1 MRKFKRVLTACILA
15 SAFVIPSIPSIA
27 PDTSVVYADE
37 SIDEIKEKNAER
49 EKKKK
54 EAENKLANLESEA
67 DDIRGVISELDEEI
81 NQYQGTIDDL
91 TAKRNALQA
100 KASITKSELQIA
112 LIAKENQ
119 YDRMKERIAY
129 SYENGDI
136 HIMDALIALDDFSN
150 VINQSEYVEQVS
162 DYDQK
167 QLTDLIAIS
176 KEVSK
181 KEKQLQK
188 ELNEVEKVKEDTEAE
203 QDALKIMQEGKR
215 EKLNEYG
222 SLISDT
228 EGEISEYDAL
238 IEEGKKNFAEK
249 VHIEL
254 DLAKALSG
262 AYIVIESMTE
272 EPKAKIGMY
281 NAMKDLLDE
290 DTILCTNSSTLLPSM
305 FAQYTGRPEKYCA
318 LHFAN
323 TIWKNNTGEVMG
335 HPGTDPAIYQ
345 KVVEFAAAIGMVP
358 LQLHKEQPGYILNSM
373 LVPFLSAAQ
382 ALWANGVADPETI
395 DLTWRL
401 ATSAPAGPF
410 QILDI
415 VGQMKPAA
423 QVEGTL
429 ENRMGKLL
437 KEKID
442 RGETGVNAGKGFYD
456 YTKK

>member
-1 MRKFKRVLTACILA
+1 MENRKVVIAGGGVLGTQIGLICAYHGFDTTFWLRSESSIGRTTPKIERY
-15 SAFVIPSIPSIA
+15 SA
-27 PDTSVVYADE
+27 
-37 SIDEIKEKNAER
+37 
-49 EKKKK
+49 
-54 EAENKLANLESEA
+54 LMLE
-67 DDIRGVISELDEEI
+67 
-81 NQYQGTIDDL
+81 DL
-91 TAKRNALQA
+91 A
-100 KASITKSELQIA
+100 KAKA
-112 LIAKENQ
+112 LIGNPIGGML
-119 YDRMKERIAY
+119 YPR
-129 SYENGDI
+129 G
-136 HIMDALIALDDFSN
+136 LIRSWQGITA
-150 VINQSEYVEQVS
+150 E
-162 DYDQK
+162 
-167 QLTDLIAIS
+167 AI
-176 KEVSK
+176 
-181 KEKQLQK
+181 
-188 ELNEVEKVKEDTEAE
+188 
-203 QDALKIMQEGKR
+203 
-215 EKLNEYG
+215 
-222 SLISDT
+222 
-228 EGEISEYDAL
+228 DAL

-281 NAMKDLLDE
+281 NAMRDLLDE

-305 FAQYTGRPEKYCA
+305 FAEYTGRPEKDCA

-415 VGQMKPAA
+415 VGLETAYNINQMKPAA
-423 QVEGTL
+423 QQEGTL

>member
-1 MRKFKRVLTACILA
+1 MENRKVVIAGGGVLGTQIGLICAYHGFDTTFWLRSESSIGRTSPKIERY
-15 SAFVIPSIPSIA
+15 SA
-27 PDTSVVYADE
+27 
-37 SIDEIKEKNAER
+37 
-49 EKKKK
+49 
-54 EAENKLANLESEA
+54 LMLE
-67 DDIRGVISELDEEI
+67 
-81 NQYQGTIDDL
+81 DL
-91 TAKRNALQA
+91 A
-100 KASITKSELQIA
+100 KAKA
-112 LIAKENQ
+112 LIGNPIGGML
-119 YDRMKERIAY
+119 YPR
-129 SYENGDI
+129 G
-136 HIMDALIALDDFSN
+136 LIRSWQGITA
-150 VINQSEYVEQVS
+150 E
-162 DYDQK
+162 
-167 QLTDLIAIS
+167 AI
-176 KEVSK
+176 
-181 KEKQLQK
+181 
-188 ELNEVEKVKEDTEAE
+188 DT
-203 QDALKIMQEGKR
+203 
-215 EKLNEYG
+215 
-222 SLISDT
+222 
-228 EGEISEYDAL
+228 L

-281 NAMKDLLDE
+281 NAMRDLLDE

-305 FAQYTGRPEKYCA
+305 FAEYTGRPEKYCA

-415 VGQMKPAA
+415 VGLETAYNINQMKPAA
-423 QVEGTL
+423 QQEGTL

>member
-1 MRKFKRVLTACILA
+1 MENRKVVIAGGGVLGTQIGLICAYHGFDTTFWLRSESSIGRTTPKIERY
-15 SAFVIPSIPSIA
+15 SA
-27 PDTSVVYADE
+27 
-37 SIDEIKEKNAER
+37 
-49 EKKKK
+49 
-54 EAENKLANLESEA
+54 LMLE
-67 DDIRGVISELDEEI
+67 
-81 NQYQGTIDDL
+81 DL
-91 TAKRNALQA
+91 A
-100 KASITKSELQIA
+100 KAKA
-112 LIAKENQ
+112 LIGNPIGGML
-119 YDRMKERIAY
+119 YPR
-129 SYENGDI
+129 G
-136 HIMDALIALDDFSN
+136 LIRSWQGITA
-150 VINQSEYVEQVS
+150 E
-162 DYDQK
+162 
-167 QLTDLIAIS
+167 AI
-176 KEVSK
+176 
-181 KEKQLQK
+181 
-188 ELNEVEKVKEDTEAE
+188 DT
-203 QDALKIMQEGKR
+203 
-215 EKLNEYG
+215 
-222 SLISDT
+222 
-228 EGEISEYDAL
+228 L

-281 NAMKDLLDE
+281 NAMRDLLDE
-290 DTILCTNSSTLLPSM
+290 NTILCTNSSTLLPSM
-305 FAQYTGRPEKYCA
+305 FAEYTGRPEKYCA

-415 VGQMKPAA
+415 VGLETAYNINQMKPAA
-423 QVEGTL
+423 QQEGTL

>member
-1 MRKFKRVLTACILA
+1 MENRKVVIAGGGVLGTQIGLICAYHGFDTTFWLRSESSIGRTTPKIERY
-15 SAFVIPSIPSIA
+15 SA
-27 PDTSVVYADE
+27 
-37 SIDEIKEKNAER
+37 
-49 EKKKK
+49 
-54 EAENKLANLESEA
+54 LMLE
-67 DDIRGVISELDEEI
+67 
-81 NQYQGTIDDL
+81 DL
-91 TAKRNALQA
+91 A
-100 KASITKSELQIA
+100 KAKA
-112 LIAKENQ
+112 LIGNPIGGML
-119 YDRMKERIAY
+119 YPR
-129 SYENGDI
+129 G
-136 HIMDALIALDDFSN
+136 LIRSWQGITA
-150 VINQSEYVEQVS
+150 E
-162 DYDQK
+162 
-167 QLTDLIAIS
+167 AI
-176 KEVSK
+176 
-181 KEKQLQK
+181 
-188 ELNEVEKVKEDTEAE
+188 
-203 QDALKIMQEGKR
+203 
-215 EKLNEYG
+215 
-222 SLISDT
+222 
-228 EGEISEYDAL
+228 DAL

-281 NAMKDLLDE
+281 NAMRDLLDK

-305 FAQYTGRPEKYCA
+305 FAEYTGRPEKYCA

-415 VGQMKPAA
+415 VGLETAYNINQMKPAA
-423 QVEGTL
+423 QQEGTL

>member
-1 MRKFKRVLTACILA
+1 MENRKVVIAGGGVLGTQIGLICAYHGFDTTFWLRSESSIGRTTPKIERY
-15 SAFVIPSIPSIA
+15 SA
-27 PDTSVVYADE
+27 
-37 SIDEIKEKNAER
+37 
-49 EKKKK
+49 
-54 EAENKLANLESEA
+54 LMLE
-67 DDIRGVISELDEEI
+67 
-81 NQYQGTIDDL
+81 DL
-91 TAKRNALQA
+91 VKA
-100 KASITKSELQIA
+100 KALIGNPIGGMLYPRGLIRSWQGITAE
-112 LIAKENQ
+112 
-119 YDRMKERIAY
+119 
-129 SYENGDI
+129 
-136 HIMDALIALDDFSN
+136 
-150 VINQSEYVEQVS
+150 
-162 DYDQK
+162 
-167 QLTDLIAIS
+167 AI
-176 KEVSK
+176 
-181 KEKQLQK
+181 
-188 ELNEVEKVKEDTEAE
+188 
-203 QDALKIMQEGKR
+203 
-215 EKLNEYG
+215 
-222 SLISDT
+222 
-228 EGEISEYDAL
+228 DAL

-262 AYIVIESMTE
+262 AYVVIESMTE

-281 NAMKDLLDE
+281 NAMRDLLDE

-415 VGQMKPAA
+415 VGLETAYNINQMKPEAKDETSVSYKLS
-423 QVEGTL
+423 Q
-429 ENRMGKLL
+429 LL

-442 RGETGVNAGKGFYD
+442 KGETGVNAGKGFYD
-456 YTKK
+456 YTK